1 MGRAGWGAIS
11 AFLIVL
17 ATSCSS
23 AAPVVRTPA
32 SDITDARPLARELA
46 DILLNFSVY
55 DYAFVGSLNGERVR
69 VVPAE
74 RYAAVARVE
83 ASIIADNATRIIAA
97 VVDTAGPVYD
107 RLVTLAD
114 SMSQLRADALAYS
127 DARQPAAFARVIA
140 DVDANWKLLHDLQ
153 GLLKDDAILDATIAR
168 GMAMRSAA
176 APGAG
181 ALVTAGPYASATDA
195 AAIAKQLGAG
205 WVATSESPFVVR
217 SSFKDRAAADA
228 AVAALAKQQVVAL
241 VIDQ

>member
-32 SDITDARPLARELA
+32 ADITDARPLARELA

-83 ASIIADNATRIIAA
+83 ASIIADNATRIIAS
-97 VVDTAGPVYD
+97 VVDTAGAGHDPPGTPAHS
-107 RLVTLAD
+107 LGPPPPEA
-114 SMSQLRADALAYS
+114 
-127 DARQPAAFARVIA
+127 PAAPAPR
-140 DVDANWKLLHDLQ
+140 
-153 GLLKDDAILDATIAR
+153 
-168 GMAMRSAA
+168 A
-176 APGAG
+176 AP
-181 ALVTAGPYASATDA
+181 
-195 AAIAKQLGAG
+195 
-205 WVATSESPFVVR
+205 
-217 SSFKDRAAADA
+217 
-228 AVAALAKQQVVAL
+228 
-241 VIDQ
+241 